1 MKRRFLANV
10 SHMVLGES
18 REAEALALLGEHE
31 KEAAWFRE
39 NYEELLREYEGKYV
53 AIYRQRVVQF
63 DRNFDTIIE
72 KVSRNYPLNRVYIDF
87 VKKEKL
93 TLIL

>member
-18 REAEALALLGEHE
+18 MEAEALALLGEYE

-93 TLIL
+93 TSIL